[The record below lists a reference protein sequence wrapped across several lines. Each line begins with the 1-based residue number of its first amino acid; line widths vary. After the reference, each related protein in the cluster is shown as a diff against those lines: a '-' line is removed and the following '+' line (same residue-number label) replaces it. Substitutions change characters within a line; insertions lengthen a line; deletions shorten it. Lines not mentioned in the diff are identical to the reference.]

1 MPEEEAASSNA
12 DATIAPAPSANEEA
26 VPEEEAASSNADATI
41 APAPSASEGAVPEE
55 EAASSAGGT
64 PAVVDETQPIEADA
78 PVGDPCTT
86 LSPCDVLVTC
96 TPSSA
101 AGGYKCG
108 ACPAGYTGDGMTCT
122 DIDECAAADNGGCA
136 VQAECTNTAGGRT
149 CGGCPEGML
158 GSGDSRCL
166 PSSDSCAENNGGCDT
181 LTMCNDGG
189 GAVSCGE
196 CPAGYVG
203 NGASGCID
211 EDACAAAGTEACYG
225 ACVDA
230 QAPGTGYVCAPCP
243 ADMVGDGTSCIA
255 NLCFDGN
262 GGCDAMVTCAMDLS
276 SRIQTCGECPCGYAP
291 EQDPLLSSGWR
302 CAEVDG
308 CVAEPCWSEGGF
320 SQPCTDIRAV
330 DGGCAPGAVR
340 VCGACPAGFEAAE
353 GGAGCRDVDECVQ
366 ENGNCWVLAGNPAA
380 VRTECVNKPGGRE
393 CGACPEGY
401 IGTGE
406 AGCRERVLCDNNH
419 GNCDPLSTC
428 ADNPTTGYADCGP
441 CPPGYSGTGDTACVD
456 ADGCALEPCFP
467 GVECADVAA
476 PGEGRT
482 CGSCPEGYRGDGAS
496 CEMCML
502 MLSFDARMSTVVEG
516 AMKRSAI
523 NQLAGSFGGLS
534 EADCVLTQGVQ
545 YMWHGVSSA
554 GTTVALDS
562 TTNMRETLTL
572 YLPRSTL
579 PANMAYTM
587 RLAASLQGNAQVAA
601 TVDAAFQVDF
611 QPLAARIQGGLVHT
625 GEGLPVELDASH
637 SYDPDDE
644 PGDMTYS
651 WTCMRQVAAEEEPYC
666 RDVDGTLLPV
676 TMTTAALTLT
686 LKGSQEGS
694 VYILACKVKK
704 ADREARASTTVTIVR
719 GAPPVPA
726 ISPLPGKQ
734 HTADLK
740 LTIASSTESLRLET
754 LVLAWSVEPA
764 DDATPALD
772 LTRAASTAL
781 DLPTLVVRPGSLS
794 AGGAYLFTLHATD
807 ANGPS
812 QAGLVVRVNSPPHS
826 GTLLPPAPSDGI
838 MSQTLFRIEASGWED
853 DVEDKPLWYQLRYEV
868 AGNPSGARV
877 LLTGWQPSPLFT
889 TDELPSGLEA
899 NGYEL
904 TLYLY
909 VKDALGAMS
918 QAAATVIV
926 RPIPFTSEE
935 AQAEFVNGAIDGAV
949 QGATN
954 GQDTSS
960 AIYSIMSAGGLTED
974 ASHRRRSLLG
984 LTHADEDSQGTVA
997 NNDTARQAQREALM
1011 GLVATVWAA
1020 LPPTTDTVTRVAQ
1033 SAAAVAGDPA
1043 ELTPAARGSLLST
1056 AESMVAVTRTGDP
1069 DAALDGSG
1077 ATELVKGLS
1086 SVTAGA
1092 VGGGNQSAEVSAAVA
1107 VVRSIGQS
1115 MVGTMTSG
1123 EEPFS
1128 VATEVL
1134 SAVAQRDDLS
1144 SSGSRA
1150 FREPVLSPSGAAVAL
1165 PASLGAAL
1173 GENGSTA
1180 ALVDIMV
1187 VSCAVDAH
1195 ADHGREE
1202 GSILSASNM
1211 TSITL
1216 YSPEEGGE
1224 LGVQGLQEAMTFS
1237 LPIQLPANH
1246 TDAGGAGGTSPAA
1259 SSAARA
1265 PFLGARCVYWD
1276 EAEGAYSSA
1285 GCTTLP
1291 NPAPPGSSV
1300 FWRTRNVSGLAAL
1313 EAAWAVED
1321 LPGEDG
1327 SSNLTAGCA
1336 EEWGAVFPEY
1346 LGTDG
1351 GRRKYLGEGCQLADP
1366 QNSVRCWWEWRKGV
1380 FEGPGCVWATEAE
1393 CLCTHLTDFAAAQQT
1408 QVGEVGPPDRVSTV
1422 STEEMARVSLDDVA
1436 QSTILL
1442 SVLATFMLGAPLLY
1456 LMSNWF
1462 HNRERF
1468 ELLLKLMSQGGQT
1481 FKEIDDM
1488 WTWSMVDSTHNRP
1501 GLGSFLLELGAKERA
1516 RLRAEC
1522 MGNASLRATLAVSK
1536 WRKKSN
1542 KSEGSTS
1549 GAISTAE
1556 LPMLS
1561 EEGEETEE
1569 EEEEEVEVAA
1579 AEKPELSALQKK
1591 VRRAY
1596 RKNSF
1601 MNMMSTA
1608 STLSLMGKQEK
1619 YAVAEPAGEHTG
1631 GPSHVGTQK
1640 ECADNAAACSTA
1652 QDGAA
1657 QPMAASG
1664 APEGTRMA
1672 AKEEEEE
1679 TPTLSVARVA
1689 ANGGAP
1695 SSQPSSP
1702 VWASLVFAPE
1712 NSEERAPP
1720 SRSDSGSVLLDLN
1733 SSSCKLAPPP
1743 TPSQKQRLHKRQPE
1757 AKAEMVP
1764 GEVPLESG
1772 DLHISDDGDCYEVS
1786 ETITTVTTSTTRTTR
1801 TKHRPRDT
1809 RATPSPGPV
1818 AESTQR
1824 QAETELGL
1832 GAHLLGGS
1840 PGAPGNASVDSR
1852 ASAGA
1857 AQSGRAGAVRGSVFT
1872 GIRGSVTSMIH
1883 ALGGVSVKRLRSL
1896 KTKKKAPTARVLF
1909 ASMHINVFRLQQCV
1923 PLDYLEE
1930 QAQLEVADDERRR
1943 RHQERSAQAKH
1954 EVTAEMRLAGD
1965 RMLEKVS
1972 KDYGGNQVKG
1982 NRSAQ
1987 PVMESVDPTILA
1999 KSLTR
2004 RFDAVPSYKDVMKQL
2019 EDEEQAKR
2027 LKIQTRWDKLRKR
2040 NMELPVERML
2050 GTALVQAFLGIKAI
2064 ISKADLAEQAR
2075 LADMAPWQMPNN
2087 RPFTWYVSTF
2097 KVLIGSIARDGWF
2110 QRSWL
2115 WNCVFLQRVNGSFEM
2130 SGFLASMLK
2139 AGEPIEPL
2147 SLNPISPHD
2156 VAVLEASVPALLQDV
2171 LDAKGAEGNA
2181 QLQTRVREVWAT
2193 LLVMQFLEHL
2203 PFAWTENPNEPP
2215 EAHITLRGRSAMFLQ
2230 HFCDTEFPQLHD
2242 ALPELE
2248 QEASRLNEIWQHDHE
2263 LRVIQLYEDIGP
2275 KAEKKKLLIGDM
2287 TYEEKCRKLQQVRH
2301 HYWLRAKRT
2310 VKWLTKAH
2318 PLGAIFLITA
2328 VEPFS
2333 RSERILIQANTFIL
2347 MLMFTVWFYYSKAVN
2362 CCKDFREF
2370 VSCPDSWDVNAPCL
2384 GFLYCA
2390 ELKDAAPGMMLPEEA
2405 LPADFFCTAFPQST
2419 FVGRFWVILI
2429 IVGIL
2434 TPTTMTLSQMFIMA
2448 QNVTIPEHWGVYV
2461 TKKAERCFGAVPM
2474 AVMQTVFVTLYALF
2488 FNFQK
2493 FNKAMAVTFV
2503 AIIGLTMKPRH
2514 IRRAIAFVVQSYK
2527 RCMRYMS
2534 VAAALVVQMVTGAK
2548 QRVEKTEYEELLEKV
2563 HLVSPVEEH
2572 LQQLAY
2578 FIILVSWFTCA
2589 WVLFTFSMLIREMMG
2604 DEAEAELVAS
2614 WATVLA
2620 VEMFGKEAIKL
2631 ICIRLFVESM
2641 MNKAEQLFT
2650 GQDHPAHRWF
2660 EQYILLK
2667 LTQDSRVTTDDTGDQ
2682 DMGDDADA
2690 DGGGDDEIDAGD
2702 DDIGGGIDM

>member
-1 MPEEEAASSNA
+1 
-12 DATIAPAPSANEEA
+12 
-26 VPEEEAASSNADATI
+26 
-41 APAPSASEGAVPEE
+41 
-55 EAASSAGGT
+55 
-64 PAVVDETQPIEADA
+64 
-78 PVGDPCTT
+78 
-86 LSPCDVLVTC
+86 
-96 TPSSA
+96 
-101 AGGYKCG
+101 
-108 ACPAGYTGDGMTCT
+108 
-122 DIDECAAADNGGCA
+122 
-136 VQAECTNTAGGRT
+136 
-149 CGGCPEGML
+149 
-158 GSGDSRCL
+158 
-166 PSSDSCAENNGGCDT
+166 
-181 LTMCNDGG
+181 
-189 GAVSCGE
+189 
-196 CPAGYVG
+196 
-203 NGASGCID
+203 
-211 EDACAAAGTEACYG
+211 
-225 ACVDA
+225 
-230 QAPGTGYVCAPCP
+230 
-243 ADMVGDGTSCIA
+243 
-255 NLCFDGN
+255 
-262 GGCDAMVTCAMDLS
+262 
-276 SRIQTCGECPCGYAP
+276 
-291 EQDPLLSSGWR
+291 
-302 CAEVDG
+302 
-308 CVAEPCWSEGGF
+308 
-320 SQPCTDIRAV
+320 
-330 DGGCAPGAVR
+330 
-340 VCGACPAGFEAAE
+340 
-353 GGAGCRDVDECVQ
+353 
-366 ENGNCWVLAGNPAA
+366 
-380 VRTECVNKPGGRE
+380 
-393 CGACPEGY
+393 
-401 IGTGE
+401 
-406 AGCRERVLCDNNH
+406 
-419 GNCDPLSTC
+419 
-428 ADNPTTGYADCGP
+428 
-441 CPPGYSGTGDTACVD
+441 
-456 ADGCALEPCFP
+456 
-467 GVECADVAA
+467 
-476 PGEGRT
+476 
-482 CGSCPEGYRGDGAS
+482 
-496 CEMCML
+496 
-502 MLSFDARMSTVVEG
+502 
-516 AMKRSAI
+516 
-523 NQLAGSFGGLS
+523 
-534 EADCVLTQGVQ
+534 
-545 YMWHGVSSA
+545 
-554 GTTVALDS
+554 
-562 TTNMRETLTL
+562 
-572 YLPRSTL
+572 
-579 PANMAYTM
+579 
-587 RLAASLQGNAQVAA
+587 
-601 TVDAAFQVDF
+601 
-611 QPLAARIQGGLVHT
+611 
-625 GEGLPVELDASH
+625 
-637 SYDPDDE
+637 
-644 PGDMTYS
+644 
-651 WTCMRQVAAEEEPYC
+651 
-666 RDVDGTLLPV
+666 
-676 TMTTAALTLT
+676 
-686 LKGSQEGS
+686 
-694 VYILACKVKK
+694 
-704 ADREARASTTVTIVR
+704 
-719 GAPPVPA
+719 
-726 ISPLPGKQ
+726 
-734 HTADLK
+734 
-740 LTIASSTESLRLET
+740 
-754 LVLAWSVEPA
+754 
-764 DDATPALD
+764 
-772 LTRAASTAL
+772 
-781 DLPTLVVRPGSLS
+781 
-794 AGGAYLFTLHATD
+794 
-807 ANGPS
+807 
-812 QAGLVVRVNSPPHS
+812 
-826 GTLLPPAPSDGI
+826 
-838 MSQTLFRIEASGWED
+838 
-853 DVEDKPLWYQLRYEV
+853 
-868 AGNPSGARV
+868 
-877 LLTGWQPSPLFT
+877 
-889 TDELPSGLEA
+889 
-899 NGYEL
+899 
-904 TLYLY
+904 
-909 VKDALGAMS
+909 
-918 QAAATVIV
+918 
-926 RPIPFTSEE
+926 
-935 AQAEFVNGAIDGAV
+935 
-949 QGATN
+949 
-954 GQDTSS
+954 
-960 AIYSIMSAGGLTED
+960 
-974 ASHRRRSLLG
+974 
-984 LTHADEDSQGTVA
+984 
-997 NNDTARQAQREALM
+997 
-1011 GLVATVWAA
+1011 
-1020 LPPTTDTVTRVAQ
+1020 
-1033 SAAAVAGDPA
+1033 
-1043 ELTPAARGSLLST
+1043 
-1056 AESMVAVTRTGDP
+1056 
-1069 DAALDGSG
+1069 
-1077 ATELVKGLS
+1077 
-1086 SVTAGA
+1086 
-1092 VGGGNQSAEVSAAVA
+1092 
-1107 VVRSIGQS
+1107 
-1115 MVGTMTSG
+1115 
-1123 EEPFS
+1123 
-1128 VATEVL
+1128 
-1134 SAVAQRDDLS
+1134 
-1144 SSGSRA
+1144 
-1150 FREPVLSPSGAAVAL
+1150 
-1165 PASLGAAL
+1165 
-1173 GENGSTA
+1173 
-1180 ALVDIMV
+1180 
-1187 VSCAVDAH
+1187 
-1195 ADHGREE
+1195 
-1202 GSILSASNM
+1202 
-1211 TSITL
+1211 
-1216 YSPEEGGE
+1216 
-1224 LGVQGLQEAMTFS
+1224 
-1237 LPIQLPANH
+1237 
-1246 TDAGGAGGTSPAA
+1246 
-1259 SSAARA
+1259 
-1265 PFLGARCVYWD
+1265 
-1276 EAEGAYSSA
+1276 
-1285 GCTTLP
+1285 
-1291 NPAPPGSSV
+1291 
-1300 FWRTRNVSGLAAL
+1300 
-1313 EAAWAVED
+1313 
-1321 LPGEDG
+1321 
-1327 SSNLTAGCA
+1327 
-1336 EEWGAVFPEY
+1336 
-1346 LGTDG
+1346 
-1351 GRRKYLGEGCQLADP
+1351 
-1366 QNSVRCWWEWRKGV
+1366 
-1380 FEGPGCVWATEAE
+1380 
-1393 CLCTHLTDFAAAQQT
+1393 
-1408 QVGEVGPPDRVSTV
+1408 
-1422 STEEMARVSLDDVA
+1422 
-1436 QSTILL
+1436 
-1442 SVLATFMLGAPLLY
+1442 
-1456 LMSNWF
+1456 
-1462 HNRERF
+1462 
-1468 ELLLKLMSQGGQT
+1468 
-1481 FKEIDDM
+1481 M

-2064 ISKADLAEQAR
+2064 ISKADLAEQA
-2075 LADMAPWQMPNN
+2075 
-2087 RPFTWYVSTF
+2087 
-2097 KVLIGSIARDGWF
+2097 
-2110 QRSWL
+2110 
-2115 WNCVFLQRVNGSFEM
+2115 
-2130 SGFLASMLK
+2130 
-2139 AGEPIEPL
+2139 
-2147 SLNPISPHD
+2147 
-2156 VAVLEASVPALLQDV
+2156 
-2171 LDAKGAEGNA
+2171 
-2181 QLQTRVREVWAT
+2181 
-2193 LLVMQFLEHL
+2193 
-2203 PFAWTENPNEPP
+2203 
-2215 EAHITLRGRSAMFLQ
+2215 
-2230 HFCDTEFPQLHD
+2230 
-2242 ALPELE
+2242 
-2248 QEASRLNEIWQHDHE
+2248 
-2263 LRVIQLYEDIGP
+2263 
-2275 KAEKKKLLIGDM
+2275 EKKKLLFGDM
-2287 TYEEKCRKLQQVRH
+2287 TYEEKCRKLQQ
-2301 HYWLRAKRT
+2301 
-2310 VKWLTKAH
+2310 
-2318 PLGAIFLITA
+2318 GA
-2328 VEPFS
+2328 
-2333 RSERILIQANTFIL
+2333 
-2347 MLMFTVWFYYSKAVN
+2347 
-2362 CCKDFREF
+2362 
-2370 VSCPDSWDVNAPCL
+2370 
-2384 GFLYCA
+2384 
-2390 ELKDAAPGMMLPEEA
+2390 
-2405 LPADFFCTAFPQST
+2405 
-2419 FVGRFWVILI
+2419 GRFWVILI

-2448 QNVTIPEHWGVYV
+2448 QNV

-2493 FNKAMAVTFV
+2493 FNKALAVTFV
-2503 AIIGLTMKPRH
+2503 AIIGLLLKPRH

-2527 RCMRYMS
+2527 ISMRYVSAPSHGSHAQRCQAITAVAMATLTVLVCRKEKEEMS